1 MEAQYRKSKIKYSND
16 WKKKYFEISIL
27 KYAKY
32 RDIDG
37 QTNIT
42 FY

>member
-16 WKKKYFEISIL
+16 WKKKYFDSIL
-27 KYAKY
+27 KYPKY